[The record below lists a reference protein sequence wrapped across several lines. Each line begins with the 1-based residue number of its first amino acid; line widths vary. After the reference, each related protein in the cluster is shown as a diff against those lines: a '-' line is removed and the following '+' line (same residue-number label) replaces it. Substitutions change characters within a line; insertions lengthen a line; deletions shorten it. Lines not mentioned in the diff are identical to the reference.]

1 MFETALAPLH
11 ARACALWARATGGPA
26 ESEATRLCVFALL
39 AQIVYFRIARAPVLM
54 RMGWS
59 GIGPTEAAAI
69 EAVIL
74 ANLDAALDAARRSA
88 S

>member
-1 MFETALAPLH
+1 MTRFLIVDE
-11 ARACALWARATGGPA
+11 ARLN
-26 ESEATRLCVFALL
+26 VFALV

-59 GIGPTEAAAI
+59 EIGQSEAAAI
-69 EAVIL
+69 ESVVL
-74 ANLDAALDAARRSA
+74 CNLEAAIEAARRRA